1 MSTYSKYTEENL
13 RYFGSIEVCRE
24 EVTMEAD
31 FEARAFVRK
40 RKDDGTIYSYCSR
53 CFATVADT
61 LSSDELDAAETGH
74 KCDSLL
80 LEMVQKYREFACLD
94 SAA

>member
-1 MSTYSKYTEENL
+1 M
-13 RYFGSIEVCRE
+13 CRE
-24 EVTMEAD
+24 EIAMETG

-40 RKDDGTIYSYCSR
+40 CKDDGTIHSYCSR

-61 LSSDELDAAETGH
+61 PSSGELEAAETGH
-74 KCDSLL
+74 KCDSRL
-80 LEMVQKYREFACLD
+80 LEMVQKYREFTYLD